1 MSKKILITGANGFIG
16 RNLVNSLVQSDNE
29 IFAFVYPN
37 AKSDFTFPFAK
48 NLHIISCD
56 LNDIF
61 DYENIIPNNISIMY
75 HLAWHGVNPESRN
88 NLDAQI
94 VNIPLSLKCMDF
106 AAKKKTRKVIFP
118 GSTNEYL
125 FYGKPLNK
133 DAVPTPKDA
142 YGSTKVALRYL
153 CEQFAAQHGIEFIYT
168 IIAGIYAADRRDNNV
183 IFYTIDKLLHKE
195 KPSLTKLE
203 QLWDYVYIDDVVEAL
218 IVIGEKGK
226 NGSTYAIGHG
236 DNWPLSNYINIIHQ
250 KIDPLLP
257 LGIGE
262 VPYKEQRMPCSCID
276 LTDLTQDTGFMPK
289 VNFDE
294 GISKVIEKIRLE
306 ISEVQNG

>member
-1 MSKKILITGANGFIG
+1 MSKKILITGANGFMG

-37 AKSDFTFPFAK
+37 AKTDFTFPFAK

-61 DYENIIPNNISIMY
+61 DYENIIPNNISVMY
-75 HLAWHGVNPESRN
+75 HLAWHGVSPELRN
-88 NLDAQI
+88 DLDAQI

-106 AAKKKTRKVIFP
+106 AAKKKIRKVIFP

-133 DAVPTPKDA
+133 NAVPTPKDA

-203 QLWDYVYIDDVVEAL
+203 QLWDYVYIDDACKML
-218 IVIGEKGK
+218 ISLFEYSGNYDTFNIATGEG
-226 NGSTYAIGHG
+226 NSQLDI
-236 DNWPLSNYINIIHQ
+236 
-250 KIDPLLP
+250 
-257 LGIGE
+257 
-262 VPYKEQRMPCSCID
+262 
-276 LTDLTQDTGFMPK
+276 
-289 VNFDE
+289 
-294 GISKVIEKIRLE
+294 LE
-306 ISEVQNG
+306 IVSRYIPDMKKDFVEERSVDVKKIILDNSRIKSIYKDEILSVSQGVESYIDYLKRERKLG